1 MPSSDTQRYYLPLLQ
16 AHVPLPAQGSV
27 LEMGYY
33 DVQGALWAASGANRV
48 VALRPSIDL
57 VADLDRRA
65 SAVGLTNLEARL
77 AVRPEPAEHGT
88 YDVALL
94 LAPYFLGNAPVREAL
109 EAAAAAL
116 TPAGA
121 LFFQVHRRR
130 GGDTFIDFARALFG
144 DVTLLD
150 KGGGQRRLLR
160 ATVPRPP
167 ASSLSASQAV
177 ATPPLEIS
185 IRGITLRL
193 RLAAGVFSGHRIDPG
208 SQLLAQT
215 VELPPGARFLDL
227 GCGAGT
233 IGLALGVADRRS
245 QGILVDNSRPAV
257 ELAQENAT
265 TNALD
270 NVEVRLSD
278 GYATVESE
286 RFDVIVSNLP
296 AHRGHRAD
304 RSIAD
309 AFITGAPAHLR
320 AGGTAWFV
328 ANRSL
333 PYEPIA
339 AQAFREVRV
348 AAEDKRYKVLHCLDP
363 ITKRPITKRP
373 IMKRS
378 PELTAAPR
386 RPRLRRTRPIRHE

>member
-1 MPSSDTQRYYLPLLQ
+1 MPSPDTQRYYLPLLQ

-33 DVQGALWAASGANRV
+33 DAQGALWAAGGAGRV

-57 VADLDRRA
+57 VADLDRQA
-65 SAVGLTNLEARL
+65 LAMGLTNLEARL
-77 AVRPEPAEHGT
+77 AVRPEPAEQGT

-94 LAPYFLGNAPVREAL
+94 LAPYFLGNAPVRQAF

-121 LFFQVHRRR
+121 LYFQVHRRR
-130 GGDTFIDFARALFG
+130 GGDTFVEFARALFG

-160 ATVPRPP
+160 ASAPRPLASAVSAPP
-167 ASSLSASQAV
+167 AAE
-177 ATPPLEIS
+177 TPPLELS
-185 IRGITLRL
+185 IRGIMLRL

-233 IGLALGVADRRS
+233 IGLALAAADRQA
-245 QGILVDNSRPAV
+245 QGILVDNSKPAV
-257 ELAQENAT
+257 VLARENAAI
-265 TNALD
+265 NALP
-270 NVEVRLSD
+270 NVDVRLSD
-278 GYATVESE
+278 AYSAVETE

-296 AHRGHRAD
+296 AHRGHHAD
-304 RSIAD
+304 SSIAD

-328 ANRSL
+328 ANRAL
-333 PYEPIA
+333 PYEPVA
-339 AQAFREVRV
+339 AQAFRDVRV
-348 AAEDKRYKVLHCLDP
+348 AAVDKRYKVLHCLDP
-363 ITKRPITKRP
+363 IMKRPVTKRPILRRAP
-373 IMKRS
+373 GAV
-378 PELTAAPR
+378 AA
-386 RPRLRRTRPIRHE
+386 PRLRRTRRIRHE